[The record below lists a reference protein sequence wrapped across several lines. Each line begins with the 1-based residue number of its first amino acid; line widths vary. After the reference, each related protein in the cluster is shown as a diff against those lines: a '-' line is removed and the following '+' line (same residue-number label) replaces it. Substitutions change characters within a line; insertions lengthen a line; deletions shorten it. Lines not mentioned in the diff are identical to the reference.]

1 MKKKLIALAL
11 AAAFVL
17 SAVGCDKTPAAA
29 EYGVSYAR
37 STVTLR
43 ADGDAVGTESALIF
57 TGVKNEYES
66 AQIFITA
73 KETDVSGVSL
83 ETADLTSG
91 ENVIGKENFTVCGEN
106 YYMITET
113 ENDPAYNKESIYASP
128 YPAGIYPDGLI
139 PQDLWSGAGEN
150 VVPAGE
156 TRGLWVSLYIPE
168 DAAAGVYTGTFALN
182 AGGQTKEV
190 PVSVKVYDYTL
201 SDENT
206 MRSLFL
212 MRNDYTFNYGE
223 LDSTVEMQRKYYD
236 FLLEYR
242 INAYNIPIESYKDVS
257 YFVESIEEYYDDPKV
272 STYGL
277 PASTRGNGSVPS
289 MAVAREQVLALAEAC
304 ENGKNYLS
312 KLVIKNGDETDLN
325 GSWTT
330 DISSNNNLKSTLESA
345 AEEVLANPE
354 KYAGYIACFDSA
366 EAAAQAI
373 RDIPIVD
380 PLTEEDTFL
389 TAATDDPENP
399 ATNEGKLLVNT
410 GIWCPKTDIF
420 EPEFRDTLYAAA
432 EKYGVKEMWWYTAN
446 IPTYPQPTYHIDTN
460 PLSAR
465 VMSWMQRDYNIAGN
479 LYWGV
484 AYADDGQDVY
494 TETDFPSGD
503 GCLLYP
509 GAKYDHDGPL
519 PSMRLERI
527 RDGIEEYELLGALE
541 EKLSAYAA
549 EKGIAMDVDAV
560 LGTFYERLYVGTQT
574 YDGAANFDAV
584 REEMLAMLAGDLD
597 AGVLVTDVEN
607 SGSAATVTLY
617 AEGNFVPADAA
628 AVKDGKTYTVSV
640 PLSAAENY
648 VEGTLDGE
656 SVKLFVARGAAVYTP
671 QTAEGV
677 TMTEGG
683 VAAVTEGELSLTVAG
698 KHTGDTVEDALFIP
712 KAEIPLAVTGE
723 TSLDLGGARTLTVY
737 LRNESGRDVKI
748 WLYLTSASGRHQV
761 RELLLPQ
768 GGGVI
773 PVLIRADLED
783 WADLGAVTGIAVETE
798 NAAVNGAALNA
809 DLAFAGVKIGL

>member
-1 MKKKLIALAL
+1 MKKRLIVFALCAVF
-11 AAAFVL
+11 AL
-17 SAVGCDKTPAAA
+17 SAAGCNDAKA
-29 EYGVSYAR
+29 EYDVTYAR

-66 AQIFITA
+66 AQIFVTA
-73 KETDVSGVSL
+73 KEADVRGVLL
-83 ETADLTSG
+83 ETADLANG
-91 ENVIGKENFTVCGEN
+91 ENVIGKENFTVYGEN
-106 YYMITET
+106 YYEITQT
-113 ENDPAYNKESIYASP
+113 ENDPAYNKDCIYDSP

-156 TRGLWVSLYIPE
+156 TSGLWVSLYIPE
-168 DAAAGVYTGTFALN
+168 DAAAGVYAGTFTLH
-182 AGGQTKEV
+182 AGGQKREV

-223 LDSTVEMQRKYYD
+223 FDSTVEMQRKYYD

-242 INAYNIPIESYKDVS
+242 INAYNIPIESYSDVS
-257 YFVESIEEYYDDPKV
+257 YFVDSVKEYYDEPKV

-277 PASTRGNGSVPS
+277 PASTRGNGGVPS

-312 KLVIKNGDETDLN
+312 KLIIKNGDETDLN
-325 GSWTT
+325 GSWAT
-330 DISSNNNLKSTLESA
+330 DIASNNNLKSTLNSA
-345 AEEVLANPE
+345 AEEILADRE
-354 KYAGYIACFDSA
+354 KYAGYIACFETA
-366 EAAAQAI
+366 EDAAQAI
-373 RDIPIVD
+373 RDIPILD
-380 PLTEEDTFL
+380 PLTEEETFL
-389 TAATDDPENP
+389 TAAADDPASP
-399 ATNEGKLLVNT
+399 ATNAGKLLANT

-420 EPEFRDTLYAAA
+420 ESEFRDTLYAAA
-432 EKYGVKEMWWYTAN
+432 EDYGIKEMWWYTAN

-465 VMSWMQRDYNIAGN
+465 VMSWMQRDYDIAGN
-479 LYWGV
+479 LYWAV
-484 AYADDGQDVY
+484 AYAEDGQDVY

-527 RDGIEEYELLGALE
+527 RDGVEEYELLGALE

-549 EKGIAMDVDAV
+549 EKGIAIDIDAV
-560 LGTFYERLYVGTQT
+560 LGTFYERLYIGTQA

-584 REEMLAMLAGDLD
+584 REEMLSMLAGDLD
-597 AGVLVTDVEN
+597 EGVLVTDVEK
-607 SGSAATVTLY
+607 SGDSATVTLY
-617 AEGNFVPADAA
+617 AEGDFVPAAA
-628 AVKDGKTYTVSV
+628 TAEKDGKTYTVSLS
-640 PLSAAENY
+640 LSAAENY
-648 VEGTLDGE
+648 IEGMLDGE
-656 SVKLFVARGAAVYTP
+656 SVKLFIARGSVIYAP
-671 QTAEGV
+671 ETAEGV
-677 TMTEGG
+677 AVTEGG
-683 VAAVTEGELSLTVAG
+683 AAVFAEGELSLTIAG
-698 KHTGDTVEDALFIP
+698 RHTGDTVEDALFIP
-712 KAEIPLAVTGE
+712 KAEIPFTVAGE
-723 TSLDLGGARTLTVY
+723 TSLDLGDARTLTVY

-768 GGGVI
+768 GGGAI

-783 WADLGAVTGIAVETE
+783 WADLGAVTGIVVETD
-798 NAAVNGAALNA
+798 NAAVDGAALDA
-809 DLAFAGVKIGL
+809 ELAFVGVKIGL